1 VTRSVVATAYGDPS
15 VLSVIDEALRD
26 PGPGEV
32 LIEVRAAGTNPV
44 DYKLYS
50 GAFGRDP
57 ARLPMRL
64 GFEAAGVVTAVGFD
78 PDGRAVE
85 GPGGPISPGDEVIA
99 YRIDGAYADRVVV
112 AASAVLPKPA
122 GMSFEQASGLMLTG
136 TTAVHA
142 LTAARVGRGDTV
154 LVHGGAGGVGLMAV
168 QLAVRAGADVIAT
181 ASEGRHARLR
191 ELGAEPVRYGSGL
204 VDRVRALAPDGI
216 DAALDMVGTDEALDA
231 SVELVADRRRIATV
245 AGFGR
250 APELGIQA
258 LGGGPGAD
266 PGTDIRSAARMELVH
281 RVEAGELVVDIAA
294 VHPLADAAAA
304 HRELAA
310 GHAHGKVVLV
320 P

>member
-1 VTRSVVATAYGDPS
+1 MASGYSDPS
-15 VLSVIDEALRD
+15 ALSVIDEVLRD

-112 AASAVLPKPA
+112 AASVVLPKPA

-168 QLAVRAGADVIAT
+168 QLAVQAGADVIAT
-181 ASEGRHARLR
+181 ASEGPHARLR
-191 ELGAEPVRYGSGL
+191 ELGAEPVLYGSGL

>member
-1 VTRSVVATAYGDPS
+1 
-15 VLSVIDEALRD
+15 
-26 PGPGEV
+26 
-32 LIEVRAAGTNPV
+32 
-44 DYKLYS
+44 
-50 GAFGRDP
+50 
-57 ARLPMRL
+57 
-64 GFEAAGVVTAVGFD
+64 
-78 PDGRAVE
+78 
-85 GPGGPISPGDEVIA
+85 
-99 YRIDGAYADRVVV
+99 
-112 AASAVLPKPA
+112 
-122 GMSFEQASGLMLTG
+122 
-136 TTAVHA
+136 
-142 LTAARVGRGDTV
+142 
-154 LVHGGAGGVGLMAV
+154 
-168 QLAVRAGADVIAT
+168 
-181 ASEGRHARLR
+181 
-191 ELGAEPVRYGSGL
+191 
-204 VDRVRALAPDGI
+204 
-216 DAALDMVGTDEALDA
+216 MVGTDEALDA

>member
-1 VTRSVVATAYGDPS
+1 VVASGYSDPS
-15 VLSVIDEALRD
+15 ALSVIDEVLRD

-112 AASAVLPKPA
+112 AASVVLPKPA

-168 QLAVRAGADVIAT
+168 QLAVQAGADVIAT
-181 ASEGRHARLR
+181 ASEGPHARLR
-191 ELGAEPVRYGSGL
+191 ELGAEPVLYGSGL

>member
-1 VTRSVVATAYGDPS
+1 
-15 VLSVIDEALRD
+15 
-26 PGPGEV
+26 
-32 LIEVRAAGTNPV
+32 
-44 DYKLYS
+44 
-50 GAFGRDP
+50 
-57 ARLPMRL
+57 
-64 GFEAAGVVTAVGFD
+64 
-78 PDGRAVE
+78 
-85 GPGGPISPGDEVIA
+85 
-99 YRIDGAYADRVVV
+99 
-112 AASAVLPKPA
+112 
-122 GMSFEQASGLMLTG
+122 
-136 TTAVHA
+136 
-142 LTAARVGRGDTV
+142 V

-191 ELGAEPVRYGSGL
+191 ELGAVPVRYGSGL

-245 AGFGR
+245 AGFRR

-266 PGTDIRSAARMELVH
+266 PGTNIRSAARMELVH

-304 HRELAA
+304 HRELAV

>member
-1 VTRSVVATAYGDPS
+1 VASGYSDPS
-15 VLSVIDEALRD
+15 ALSVIDEVLRD

-112 AASAVLPKPA
+112 AASVVLPKPA

-168 QLAVRAGADVIAT
+168 QLAVQAGADVIAT
-181 ASEGRHARLR
+181 ASEGPHARLR
-191 ELGAEPVRYGSGL
+191 ELGAEPVLYGSGL